1 MGRLNGKV
9 AIISGA
15 ASGMGEA
22 AARLFAQ
29 EGAKVVAGD
38 VTVDAL
44 MAVVDEIVAQ
54 GGDAVGQRLDV
65 SQADSWT
72 AIADT
77 AIQRYGKIDI
87 LINNAGIHTGKS
99 LLDCDEANWE
109 RVIGINAKG
118 VWLGMKTVIPYMKA
132 NGGGSIVNTSS
143 IAAIL
148 GGPKAD
154 ANDAAYSASK
164 GAVRAI
170 TKHAAQ
176 WYGEFDIRVNS
187 VHPGG
192 IFTGMAKAATGAKT
206 REEMVALLP
215 SGKSDAILAPGIGEP
230 LDIAYAYLYLA
241 SDESKFVT
249 GEELVVDGGQVTR

>member
-1 MGRLNGKV
+1 MGRLSGKV

-22 AARLFAQ
+22 AARLFAE

-38 VTVDAL
+38 VTVGPL
-44 MAVVDEIVAQ
+44 MDIVGEIVAQ
-54 GGDAVGQRLDV
+54 GGDAVGLELDV
-65 SQADSWT
+65 SSADSWAHTVAT
-72 AIADT
+72 AIE
-77 AIQRYGKIDI
+77 RYGKIDI
-87 LINNAGIHTGKS
+87 LVNNAGIHTGKS
-99 LLDCDEANWE
+99 LLDCDLANWE

-118 VWLGMKTVIPYMKA
+118 VWLGMKAVIPHMKQ

-148 GGPKAD
+148 GGPHAD
-154 ANDAAYSASK
+154 ANDVAYSASK
-164 GAVRAI
+164 GAVRAM

-176 WYGEFDIRVNS
+176 WFGEFDIRVNS

-192 IFTGMAKAATGAKT
+192 IFTGMAKAASGAKT

-215 SGKSDAILAPGIGEP
+215 GTSDVILKPHIGEP
-230 LDIAYAYLYLA
+230 FDIAYAYLYLA